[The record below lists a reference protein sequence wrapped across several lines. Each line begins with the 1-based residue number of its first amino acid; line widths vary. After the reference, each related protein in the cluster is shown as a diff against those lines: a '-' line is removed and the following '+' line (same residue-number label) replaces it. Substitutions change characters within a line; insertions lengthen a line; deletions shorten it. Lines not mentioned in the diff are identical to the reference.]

1 MYKKITTIVVLIL
14 MVAILIL
21 GFALKDSMN
30 SYVSNM
36 MKSQISPT
44 AAQSEAVIVNS
55 LYNFSENGE
64 SFDLTFIEF
73 GAKGCSAC
81 RKMEKVMEE
90 IKTNNPRVKVVFYNI
105 LKTKN
110 QSMMKYFGISAIPT
124 QVLLDKNG
132 KEYFRHI
139 GYISFPDL
147 EKQYICK
154 N

>member
-1 MYKKITTIVVLIL
+1 

-36 MKSQISPT
+36 MKSQISST

>member
-36 MKSQISPT
+36 MKSQISST